1 MNFVQLF
8 QILDTSQST
17 NAKRNGLVEFI
28 QAADPL
34 ESALAVEALT
44 GRRDR
49 KQLKPSLLKQ
59 AAYQAFADESWLFD
73 ECYAAVGDL
82 SETLAILFANQDAVS
97 QTDQP
102 ILDQWRQR
110 QHALSQQK
118 PEVLISE
125 LPSLLNTLS
134 RDEAFLFLKLS
145 SGGFRVGVSKGLVHE
160 AIARAIDMDRA
171 VIEERLM
178 GDFSPDPD
186 WLDRLKAPV
195 TQDEL
200 DAKPLPFLLAN
211 PMSES
216 EISAL
221 NPTDVL
227 VEYKWDGIRAQLIKT
242 HETIRLWSR
251 GDQDITEQFPDIVE
265 VATTLPS
272 QIILD
277 GEILAGTTEHL
288 QTFNDL
294 QTRLNRKR
302 ITQTL
307 LKTHPAFFKA
317 YDLLRLDG
325 EDLRGHPL
333 IARKASLSKISVSQ
347 SLTIDPMCS
356 ETIHA
361 MRQEARGK
369 GAEGVMIKG
378 KQSCYAGGRKAGHW
392 WKWKLD
398 PMTADCVLIYA
409 QAGHGR
415 RASLHS
421 DYTLACWNQDNEL
434 VPVAKAYSGLTDAE
448 LKDMDQWIRKH
459 TLQKFGPVRQVEAF
473 HVFEIG
479 FEGIARSTR
488 HKSGIALRFPRILRW
503 RQDVGPKD
511 ADHLTHFEALMSD
524 AHAV

>member
-1 MNFVQLF
+1 M
-8 QILDTSQST
+8 
-17 NAKRNGLVEFI
+17 A
-28 QAADPL
+28 
-34 ESALAVEALT
+34 
-44 GRRDR
+44 
-49 KQLKPSLLKQ
+49 
-59 AAYQAFADESWLFD
+59 
-73 ECYAAVGDL
+73 
-82 SETLAILFANQDAVS
+82 
-97 QTDQP
+97 
-102 ILDQWRQR
+102 
-110 QHALSQQK
+110 
-118 PEVLISE
+118 
-125 LPSLLNTLS
+125 
-134 RDEAFLFLKLS
+134 
-145 SGGFRVGVSKGLVHE
+145 
-160 AIARAIDMDRA
+160 
-171 VIEERLM
+171 
-178 GDFSPDPD
+178 DFSLHQD

-221 NPTDVL
+221 NPTEFL

-277 GEILAGTTEHL
+277 GEILAGTTERL
-288 QTFNDL
+288 RTFNDL
-294 QTRLNRKR
+294 QARLNRKR

-325 EDLRGHPL
+325 NDMRGHPL
-333 IARKASLSKISVSQ
+333 IARKAALSKIAVTQ
-347 SLTIDPMCS
+347 SLTHHPMCVES
-356 ETIHA
+356 IQT
-361 MRQEARGK
+361 MRLEARAK

-378 KQSCYAGGRKAGHW
+378 KQSYYVGGRKAGHW

-415 RASLHS
+415 RAGLHS

-459 TLQKFGPVRQVEAF
+459 TLQKFGPVRQVKAF

-503 RQDVGPKD
+503 RQDIGPND
-511 ADHLTHFEALMSD
+511 ADHLTHFEALMNNS
-524 AHAV
+524 HAV

>member
-8 QILDTSQST
+8 QMLDTNQST
-17 NAKRNGLVEFI
+17 NAKRSALVEFI
-28 QAADPL
+28 ETAHPL

-44 GRRDR
+44 GRRQR
-49 KQLKPSLLKQ
+49 RQLKPSLLKQ
-59 AAYQAFADESWLFD
+59 AAYQAFAEESWLFE

-82 SETLAILFANQDAVS
+82 SETLAILFADQDAVS
-97 QTDQP
+97 PTEDP
-102 ILDQWRQR
+102 VLSGWRAR
-110 QHALSQQK
+110 QLELSK
-118 PEVLISE
+118 KEPDE
-125 LPSLLNTLS
+125 LMTELLSLLKSLS

-145 SGGFRVGVSKGLVHE
+145 SGGFRVGVSKGLVHD
-160 AIARAIDMDRA
+160 AIARAIAMDRA

-178 GDFSPDPD
+178 GEFIADES
-186 WLDRLKAPV
+186 WLERLKKPV

-200 DAKPLPFLLAN
+200 DARPLPFLLAN
-211 PMSES
+211 PWSEKA
-216 EISAL
+216 AL
-221 NPTDVL
+221 DLDTGTVA

-265 VATTLPS
+265 TATTLPS

-277 GEILAGTTEHL
+277 GEILAGTPEQL
-288 QTFNDL
+288 QTFNEL

-302 ITQTL
+302 ITQNL
-307 LKTHPAFFKA
+307 LKTNPAFFKA

-325 EDLRGHPL
+325 EDMRDKPL
-333 IARKASLSKISVSQ
+333 IARKGALDQINVIQ
-347 SLTIDPMCS
+347 SHVVYPRCKEDIQ
-356 ETIHA
+356 A
-361 MRQEARGK
+361 MRQKARAA
-369 GAEGVMIKG
+369 GAEGVMIKHQHSG
-378 KQSCYAGGRKAGHW
+378 YIGGRKAGYW

-421 DYTLACWNQDNEL
+421 DYTLACWNQHHEL

-448 LKDMDQWIRKH
+448 LKAMDQWIRKH
-459 TLQKFGPVRQVEAF
+459 TLQKFGPVRQVEPLQ
-473 HVFEIG
+473 VFEIG
-479 FEGIARSTR
+479 FEGLARSTR

-503 RQDVGPKD
+503 RQDVGPED
-511 ADHLTHFEALMSD
+511 ADHLSHFETLMGDS
-524 AHAV
+524 HAV

>member
-1 MNFVQLF
+1 MNFIQLF
-8 QILDTSQST
+8 QMLDTNQST
-17 NAKRNGLVEFI
+17 NAKRSALVEFI
-28 QAADPL
+28 RKAHPL

-44 GRRDR
+44 GRRER
-49 KQLKPSLLKQ
+49 RHLKASLLKQ
-59 AAYQAFADESWLFD
+59 AAYQVFADESWLFE

-82 SETLAILFANQDAVS
+82 SETMAILFANQETVS
-97 QTDQP
+97 QTEDP
-102 ILDQWRQR
+102 VLPEWRER
-110 QHALSQQK
+110 HLTLSQK
-118 PEVLISE
+118 EPEALKSELIS
-125 LPSLLNTLS
+125 LLVSLS

-145 SGGFRVGVSKGLVHE
+145 SGGFRVGVSKGLVHD

-171 VIEERLM
+171 VIEERMM
-178 GDFSPDPD
+178 GGFTPDEL

-200 DAKPLPFLLAN
+200 DARPLPFLLAH
-211 PMSES
+211 PLSES
-216 EISAL
+216 EAL
-221 NPTDVL
+221 GLDPTSVA

-265 VATTLPS
+265 DATTLPS

-277 GEILAGTTEHL
+277 GEILAGTPEEL
-288 QTFNDL
+288 QTFNEL

-302 ITQTL
+302 VTQNL
-307 LKTHPAFFKA
+307 LKTNPTFFKA
-317 YDLLRLDG
+317 YDLLRLNG
-325 EDLRGHPL
+325 EDMRGRHL
-333 IARKASLSKISVSQ
+333 VVRKDALAKINVIQ
-347 SLTIDPMCS
+347 SRVLYPTSNQDIQ
-356 ETIHA
+356 A
-361 MRQEARGK
+361 MRQKARAK
-369 GAEGVMIKG
+369 SAEGVMIKHQ
-378 KQSCYAGGRKAGHW
+378 QSTYTGGRKAGHW

-421 DYTLACWNQDNEL
+421 DYTLACWNQSSEL

-448 LKDMDQWIRKH
+448 LNAMDKWIRKH
-459 TLQKFGPVRQVEAF
+459 TLQKFGPVRQVEPLQ
-473 HVFEIG
+473 VFEIG
-479 FEGIARSTR
+479 FEGIARSNR

-511 ADHLTHFEALMSD
+511 ADSLMHFETLMNNS
-524 AHAV
+524 HAV